1 MKHPLLALTLALI
14 AGITLGAYF
23 NPAPTPVL
31 IYAGGL
37 LLLVAALKRGWR
49 IWGAGDILRSG
60 CGCHILRDY
69 GNSLAGWVGRIF
81 ESIRVSRILNG
92 GSQSGDHSQIRVN
105 NKSPILSQS
114 RLFFILTT
122 LLFVALG
129 MLLINPILY
138 PTITVNHISNFVSND
153 YRTIKGVVTRPVE
166 TSFDTTRM
174 ELADISIKKAIKDN
188 KKWVKVKGRLRL
200 TVYEQFDDIGYGD
213 VIYFRGKIRRPRN
226 FNNPGGFNYELHLK
240 RKGISVTS
248 TAKGREYIFKAGTAR
263 SPVITRI
270 FETRKSIRKFI
281 DGNVPQN
288 EGSII
293 KGLLLGDRADIP
305 EELLESY
312 RRTGMSHILA
322 ISGMHVGILFIISFS
337 LLYIILVRIPR
348 LALMISVSTWAF
360 FLSLIPIFFYTILSG
375 MRITAIRSTLM
386 ITAYVLSVVINRE
399 RDILN
404 TLALA
409 GLLILIISP
418 ASLFDPAFQL
428 SFVAV
433 LSIILIYPL
442 MTESLSERIY
452 KQSPNGGIV
461 PSIGKRLIFRVY
473 QFATVSVSVLLGIL
487 PISAYYFFKAS
498 PLSIVINF
506 AVVPLLGFIA
516 VPLSFVSIP
525 FIFSMSASMN
535 DIATLILK
543 VVTFAVAIS
552 NEIVTTSS
560 SLFPGGFM
568 VVPPKLPEIV
578 IYYSLLIIVIL
589 YFRER
594 QLVGKFV
601 ERLVNKKNSR
611 KIMSRLKLIF
621 ITFLLA
627 LVMVFSYQAIDRYHP
642 SRLSVTFIS
651 VGQGDSTLIQF
662 PGGKTMLVDTGGFYG
677 GTFDTGKLIVSPY
690 LLHERIR
697 KVDYLV
703 LTHPEFDHYG
713 GFEYILNNYEV
724 GELWITERGNT
735 SESIKH
741 LLTLA
746 KNRGVPIA
754 IMSGNSPDIKIN
766 GTEIK
771 FFHPQPSSKIN
782 NDEPYISSENVNNSS
797 LVFRITYGDFSLLMT
812 GDIEEEAESYLVS
825 KGEDLRSSILKSPHH
840 GSSTSSTLAFLRV
853 VGPKV
858 SVIMCGDKNRFGFP
872 GDEALKRYEDSGVV
886 VFRTDVDG
894 AVIVTSYGDGFKI
907 ESVNGR
913 EYRWKR

>member
-1 MKHPLLALTLALI
+1 MKHPLLALTLALSV
-14 AGITLGAYF
+14 GITLGAYF
-23 NPAPTPVL
+23 NPAPTVVL

-37 LLLVAALKRGWR
+37 LLLVASLKGGWR
-49 IWGAGDILRSG
+49 IWGAGNILRG
-60 CGCHILRDY
+60 Y
-69 GNSLAGWVGRIF
+69 GDSLVGWVGRM
-81 ESIRVSRILNG
+81 LNG
-92 GSQSGDHSQIRVN
+92 GRQSKSQDQSHPN
-105 NKSPILSQS
+105 NKPPILSQN
-114 RLFFILTT
+114 RLSFALIT

-129 MLLINPILY
+129 MLLINPILN
-138 PTITVNHISNFVSND
+138 PTITANHISNFVSND
-153 YRTIKGVVTRPVE
+153 YRTIKGVVTKPVDA
-166 TSFDTTRM
+166 SFDTTRM
-174 ELADISIKKAIKDN
+174 ELADLSIKEN
-188 KKWVKVKGRLRL
+188 KKWVKVKGKLRL

-213 VIYFRGKIRRPRN
+213 VIYFWGKIRRPRN
-226 FNNPGGFNYELHLK
+226 FNNPGGFDYELYLK
-240 RKGISVTS
+240 RKGITVTS
-248 TAKGREYIFKAGTAR
+248 TAKGRNFIFKAGTAR
-263 SPVITRI
+263 SPVIVKI

-281 DGNVPQN
+281 DGAVPQN

-337 LLYIILVRIPR
+337 LLYMILVRIPR

-360 FLSLIPIFFYTILSG
+360 VLSLIPIFFYTILSG

-409 GLLILIISP
+409 GLLILIVSP

-428 SFVAV
+428 SFAAV
-433 LSIILIYPL
+433 LSIIIIYPL
-442 MTESLSERIY
+442 MTEPFSERMY
-452 KQSPNGGIV
+452 KQSPNGRIS
-461 PSIGKRLIFRVY
+461 PSIGKRLLFRVY
-473 QFATVSVSVLLGIL
+473 QFTAVSVSVLMGIL

-543 VVTFAVAIS
+543 IVAFVVAIS
-552 NEIVTTSS
+552 NKIVTTSS

-578 IYYSLLIIVIL
+578 IYYSLLIVAIL
-589 YFRER
+589 YFRKI
-594 QLVGKFV
+594 LFVG
-601 ERLVNKKNSR
+601 RLVNKENSR
-611 KIMSRLKLIF
+611 KVISRLKLIF
-621 ITFLLA
+621 ITLLLA
-627 LVMVFSYQAIDRYHP
+627 LVIVFSYQAINRYHP

-651 VGQGDSTLIQF
+651 VGQGDATLINF
-662 PGGKTMLVDTGGFYG
+662 PGGKTMLVDAGGFYG
-677 GTFDTGKLIVSPY
+677 GTFDTGKCVVSPY

-724 GELWITERGNT
+724 GEFWITERGNT
-735 SESIKH
+735 SVNIQH

-746 KNRGVPIA
+746 KDRGVPIA
-754 IMSGNSPDIKIN
+754 IISGDTPNLKIN
-766 GTEIK
+766 GTEID
-771 FFHPQPSSKIN
+771 FFHPQPSSHIN
-782 NDEPYISSENVNNSS
+782 NDEPYISPENVNNSS

-812 GDIEEEAESYLVS
+812 GDIEEETESYLVS
-825 KGEDLRSSILKSPHH
+825 KGENLHSSILKSPHH
-840 GSSTSSTLAFLRV
+840 GSSTSSTPAFLSV

-858 SVIMCGDKNRFGFP
+858 VVIMCGDKNRFGFP
-872 GDEALKRYEDSGVV
+872 GDDTLKRYEDSGVV

-894 AVIVTSYGDGFKI
+894 AIIVTSYGDNFKI

-913 EYRWKR
+913 KYQWK